1 MPKFPNPAE
10 FPEGGVEGGGVFR
23 RPGTGINE
31 INEFPRE
38 DEFRFPPNPGIKELR
53 PGPEWA
59 GGNVRFLA
67 REVFRLRQRVYS
79 LESSMLFS
87 TLGFGGHGGGVAELE
102 PGPDWGSW
110 GTWRNPGLPG
120 EINEFPRIDTLQ
132 QIANLETRLASLE
145 TTLLKSIQELSA
157 NIEGLN
163 S

>member
-23 RPGTGINE
+23 KPGTGINE
-31 INEFPRE
+31 ISEFPRI
-38 DEFRFPPNPGIKELR
+38 DELR
-53 PGPEWA
+53 LPHRPGVEELPAGPNYA

-102 PGPDWGSW
+102 PGPDWGNW
-110 GTWRNPGLPG
+110 GTGRLPGLPG
-120 EINEFPRIDTLQ
+120 EINEFPRVDTVQ

-145 TTLLKSIQELSA
+145 TTLLKSIQELA
-157 NIEGLN
+157 AKIEGLN